1 MTKTIIFFLFICNFL
16 NFPFSVGDCI
26 SKLSWAQVFYEKSR
40 RIFQDLQYYKSYS
53 SVTHTLLVKIMESRA
68 NPASPIPTYQ

>member
-1 MTKTIIFFLFICNFL
+1 MAKTIIFFLFICNFL

-53 SVTHTLLVKIMESRA
+53 SVTHTLLVKIMESRV